1 MHLTNFAFSPPTVVT
16 MANRPRR
23 SAAPHPPLLLI
34 LWFGLISI
42 TIDAQP
48 SPVSLLVRNEA
59 KSPFQLLWIDPDASI
74 AEQVISYDGGVLPG
88 NDFSFEYVN
97 PHCS

>member
-1 MHLTNFAFSPPTVVT
+1 
-16 MANRPRR
+16 MANSPRW
-23 SAAPHPPLLLI
+23 SAAPHPPLLLL

-59 KSPFQLLWIDPDASI
+59 KSPFQLLWIDPDTSI
-74 AEQVISYDGGVLPG
+74 EEVMSYDGGVLPG

-97 PHCS
+97 PFCS